1 MSSRSFSFFAALT
14 LIAAGCSQKEA
25 EYPENCRKGPG
36 DDVKMAGRTAG
47 QGVEAGAETGVAGVK
62 QAGRAVGGWFEG
74 GSAIKRSGRRARSN
88 EQEAREGRAEVGSEQ
103 LPAARSALHRLRHE
117 SRTAAR

>member
-1 MSSRSFSFFAALT
+1 MSTRSFPFIAALVLT
-14 LIAAGCSQKEA
+14 AAAGCSHNEA

-74 GSAIKRSGRRARSN
+74 GSDEAKREWEKGKA
-88 EQEAREGRAEVGSEQ
+88 ETKQEAHEGHAEVASEQ
-103 LPAARSALHRLRHE
+103 LPNCPD
-117 SRTAAR
+117 

>member
-1 MSSRSFSFFAALT
+1 MSTRAIPFIAALA
-14 LIAAGCSQKEA
+14 LMAAAGCSHNEA

-74 GSAIKRSGRRARSN
+74 GSDEAKREWEKGKA
-88 EQEAREGRAEVGSEQ
+88 ETKQEAREGRAEVDAEQ
-103 LPAARSALHRLRHE
+103 LPNCPD
-117 SRTAAR
+117 

>member
-1 MSSRSFSFFAALT
+1 MSTRALPFIAALALT
-14 LIAAGCSQKEA
+14 AAAGCSHNEA
-25 EYPENCRKGPG
+25 EYPEHCRDSAG

-74 GSAIKRSGRRARSN
+74 GSAEAEKEWEKGKA
-88 EQEAREGRAEVGSEQ
+88 ETKQEAREGRAEVNAEQ
-103 LPAARSALHRLRHE
+103 RPE
-117 SRTAAR
+117 CD